1 MPWTME
7 RRWYSHTLEG
17 QNPDWFSD
25 SKLFLLRYLNIQLKK
40 TFSKVF
46 FIIGSKEIGL

>member
-1 MPWTME
+1 MDNGKKLILTQ
-7 RRWYSHTLEG
+7 LEG
-17 QNPDWFSD
+17 KNPDWFSD

-40 TFSKVF
+40 TFSKIF